1 MLPFHPLS
9 FFWVVVHTPDAHC
22 ERLSYGQ
29 AQWPLT
35 AGTWS
40 VADTGSSDGKRHP
53 DTFFKPYQRN
63 DMNKD
68 QVEGAIEQGKGK
80 LKEAAGDLTG
90 NKNLEAEGE
99 LDQAKG
105 KIQKGYG
112 DAKEELKDAIDKL

>member
-1 MLPFHPLS
+1 
-9 FFWVVVHTPDAHC
+9 
-22 ERLSYGQ
+22 
-29 AQWPLT
+29 
-35 AGTWS
+35 
-40 VADTGSSDGKRHP
+40 
-53 DTFFKPYQRN
+53 
-63 DMNKD
+63 MNKD

-90 NKNLEAEGE
+90 NKNLEAAGE